1 MSDDTLTIPDSRNGK
16 HGTYA
21 GYNQHMRTGE
31 TPCEECRTAATD
43 YQRQWRKGNR
53 RDGQGARTT
62 GRAYSRARG
71 RAIQKLITTHAAE
84 FGALLQRE
92 LS

>member
-1 MSDDTLTIPDSRNGK
+1 MSDDTPTTPDSPNGD

-21 GYNQHMRTGE
+21 GYSQHMRDGVP
-31 TPCEECRTAATD
+31 PCEGCRAAATD

-53 RDGQGARTT
+53 RDGQSARTR
-62 GRAYSRARG
+62 GRAYGRARD
-71 RAIQKLITTHAAE
+71 RAIQKLITTHATE